1 MSTYT
6 NQIDWT
12 YRRRGGQ
19 WFANAFDYASLIR
32 PALDTI
38 QQGDV
43 VNVVKKDGEVVE
55 RVVFRIEDAKRYGEK
70 MGINLA
76 LYTQADAEEM
86 LEKAIEFIAKSEK
99 AKKADTAI
107 KHLETAKRSLGT
119 ARNAMDRNRWL
130 GIRAKRGLTAK
141 INKVDKE
148 LSGLI

>member
-12 YRRRGGQ
+12 YRRKGGQ

-43 VNVVKKDGEVVE
+43 VNVVKKGGEIVE
-55 RVVFRIEDAKRYGEK
+55 RVVYRIEDAKRYGEK
-70 MGINLA
+70 MGINVS

-86 LEKAIEFIAKSEK
+86 TDKAIDCIAKSK
-99 AKKADTAI
+99 KTTKADTAI

-130 GIRAKRGLTAK
+130 GIRAKRGLAAK

-148 LSGLI
+148 LGGLI